1 MKGNKLWKIFSTV
14 IVLIFIVTSVYLM
27 IGSASSKSIL
37 IAYNAV
43 KPDSASG
50 FSKTLLFLQS
60 YTQTTGDTSLA
71 IKKGLS
77 EEDAEIIASGG
88 TTQNSGDP
96 TTNGANYNPTVSAS
110 VQEIINMSESQVW
123 QLISEG
129 KYSSYDEA
137 NKAAQANKTTEEKF
151 WSGMLVQVEVP
162 IWKWSDSSKTSK
174 VSSTT
179 KIQVNKHLSEYYKSF
194 MTDLYNAPE
203 QYVILIVGGYNF
215 RTKNTASGPSKN
227 YSGHSFGATLDINW
241 NSDGMGL
248 KDIPYKESSLSEP
261 LKSEVCSAGSNWYNI
276 AKKYDLDWGG
286 NWSQKSLDPMHFSLV
301 GDNKKDTRK
310 FEMKVSGR

>member
-1 MKGNKLWKIFSTV
+1 MNKFFKI
-14 IVLIFIVTSVYLM
+14 M
-27 IGSASSKSIL
+27 IIPLL
-37 IAYNAV
+37 IAVSITIVYIVIDYGSSDEIVGIYEGV
-43 KPDSASG
+43 KPDSTAG
-50 FSKTLLFLQS
+50 FNKALQFLES
-60 YTQTTGDTSLA
+60 YTQATGDTSLA
-71 IKKGLS
+71 IKRGLS

-96 TTNGANYNPTVSAS
+96 ATNGANYNPTVSAS

-248 KDIPYKESSLSEP
+248 KDTPYKESSLSEP

>member
-1 MKGNKLWKIFSTV
+1 MNKFFKI
-14 IVLIFIVTSVYLM
+14 M
-27 IGSASSKSIL
+27 IIPLL
-37 IAYNAV
+37 IAVSITIVYIVIDYGSSDEIVGVYEGV
-43 KPDSASG
+43 KPDSTSG
-50 FSKTLLFLQS
+50 FNKALQFLES
-60 YTQTTGDTSLA
+60 YTQATGDTSLA
-71 IKKGLS
+71 IKRGLS

-96 TTNGANYNPTVSAS
+96 ATNGANYNPTVSAS

-129 KYSSYDEA
+129 KYSTYDEA

-248 KDIPYKESSLSEP
+248 KDTPYKESSLSEP

>member
-1 MKGNKLWKIFSTV
+1 MNKFFKI
-14 IVLIFIVTSVYLM
+14 M
-27 IGSASSKSIL
+27 IIPLL
-37 IAYNAV
+37 IAVSITIVYIV
-43 KPDSASG
+43 IDYGSSDEIVGVYEGIKPDSTSG
-50 FSKTLLFLQS
+50 FNKALQFLES
-60 YTQTTGDTSLA
+60 YTQVTGDTSLA
-71 IKKGLS
+71 IKRGLS

-88 TTQNSGDP
+88 TTQNSGD
-96 TTNGANYNPTVSAS
+96 PTVSAS

-137 NKAAQANKTTEEKF
+137 NKAAQANKTTEEEF

-215 RTKNTASGPSKN
+215 RTKNTASGQSKN

-286 NWSQKSLDPMHFSLV
+286 NWSKKSLDPMHFSLV

>member
-1 MKGNKLWKIFSTV
+1 MNKFFKIM
-14 IVLIFIVTSVYLM
+14 IIPLLIAISITIVYLT
-27 IGSASSKSIL
+27 IDYGSSDEMASIYEG
-37 IAYNAV
+37 I
-43 KPDSASG
+43 KPDSSSG
-50 FSKTLLFLQS
+50 FNKALQFLES

-71 IKKGLS
+71 IKRGLS
-77 EEDAEIIASGG
+77 EEDANDIVNGG
-88 TTQNSGDP
+88 TTQNGGDP
-96 TTNGANYNPTVSAS
+96 TTGTNYNPNVSAS

-137 NKAAQANKTTEEKF
+137 NKAAQANKTAEEKF
-151 WSGMLVQVEVP
+151 WSGLLVQVEVP

-179 KIQVNKHLSEYYKSF
+179 KIQVNKHVAEYFKSF
-194 MTDLYNAPE
+194 MTDLYNAPD
-203 QYVILIVGGYNF
+203 QYVILIIGGYNF

-241 NSDGMGL
+241 ETDGMGL
-248 KDIPYKESSLSEP
+248 KDTPYKESSLSEP
-261 LKSEVCSAGSNWYNI
+261 LKSEVCSVDSNWYNI

-310 FEMKVSGR
+310 FEMKVTGR